1 MNIDE
6 KLPTPLLLVNLTET
20 AEQDVADKLLPATSI
35 GMKHQ
40 WCSNGQE
47 RDVALQVVSDDVA
60 RLQEQAEVFW
70 DAGIPA
76 RVCTTPRDEL
86 GMVTG
91 ILHLVTH

>member
-1 MNIDE
+1 MNIDMQ
-6 KLPTPLLLVNLTET
+6 LPTPLLLVNLTGT
-20 AEQDVADKLLPATSI
+20 AEEDVEAKLLPSTSI

-47 RDVALQVVSDDVA
+47 RDVAVQVVSDDVA
-60 RLQEQAEVFW
+60 QLQEQAEVFW

-91 ILHLVTH
+91 ILNLVTH

>member
-1 MNIDE
+1 MNIDMQ
-6 KLPTPLLLVNLTET
+6 LPTPLLLVNLTGI
-20 AEQDVADKLLPATSI
+20 AEKDVAEMLLPAASI

-47 RDVALQVVSDDVA
+47 RDVAVQVVSDDAV

-70 DAGIPA
+70 EAGIPA

-91 ILHLVTH
+91 ILNLVTH